1 MGKSLKIGRQN
12 ENVVYNPV
20 AAKEWNCSKFSPLF
34 HIHFAPIL
42 TQKSLFRI
50 WFRWFFFS
58 IRFSLS
64 QCTFASFSLSFK
76 TCNIIR
82 NTHTQK
88 LFSCYNLNKWEK
100 SLSSVRFFISFRCA
114 ERLVNAKKETDRY
127 PYTREERKQ
136 NAVSEWMRLHFINER
151 SEKWIE
157 RKWKKKREIAAPSF
171 KWNEIFLFDNKWAA
185 WFFGLICHLSLPLNA
200 LQIL

>member
-1 MGKSLKIGRQN
+1 MRMWCTIRWRQKN
-12 ENVVYNPV
+12 EIVVN
-20 AAKEWNCSKFSPLF
+20 SRRFSTYISHPYSHRNHSFEFGLGDSF
-34 HIHFAPIL
+34 FPFA
-42 TQKSLFRI
+42 
-50 WFRWFFFS
+50 
-58 IRFSLS
+58 SLS

-76 TCNIIR
+76 TCNIIK
-82 NTHTQK
+82 NTHTKK

-100 SLSSVRFFISFRCA
+100 SLSSVRFFIPFRCA